1 MQAIREALHEVEDA
15 DLGDAIWSLED
26 IAYQEI
32 GDPFSMWNS
41 QGERSCCQSEP
52 R

>member
-26 IAYQEI
+26 IAYQECS
-32 GDPFSMWNS
+32 DPYSIWWD
-41 QGERSCCQSEP
+41 
-52 R
+52 